1 MTVIEGER
9 KKRKGREERKEK
21 KKKKKRVRARVYR
34 REREGG
40 GRERAVRECDMH
52 LATVFFLVSLLASH
66 RRFAGGNTETRT
78 STVKITKCCELDE
91 LLLDDTCTPLAFTN
105 ETKPWQPEYTEDKS
119 SNLLSRTQIVADYRF
134 GLPKCR
140 SNEHQWHVYYY
151 PSGPDRLA
159 IVLPSGKLRHY
170 IDDLKKGA
178 DRNGEEILETFR
190 FNDEEDETKSIYYD
204 YSFGHYC
211 ADKAV
216 LSRDHLVATYAM
228 ICVPEVAVRWTDA
241 NYLMKH
247 AIDPAFHAI
256 SIAAYLVVAVVY
268 FVLPQ
273 LRDLVGNMI
282 TSMMLCL
289 IANQCASTVKIFTEL
304 GNHVSFMIADTV
316 AYVSLLAAF
325 FWLNAL
331 GYYVWNTFRSRNVF
345 LRITDGRKYC
355 YYSMYVWGSTIAIA
369 ATAIFAHFAL
379 ETNKPFIGG
388 TIYPAQET
396 VGWLA
401 VSVLFM
407 SIALT
412 IIVNFSFILTT
423 ANRIKRMGTYGR
435 IHHKMKY
442 SFRMFVFLFAIM
454 SISWI
459 SLLLSRLKYDAFA
472 YCHIVVNLLQA
483 VLILYICV
491 FGQRRVTFLLG
502 KTCNCCSTGENIEG
516 LDWGEEM
523 TAINAGY

>member
-1 MTVIEGER
+1 
-9 KKRKGREERKEK
+9 
-21 KKKKKRVRARVYR
+21 
-34 REREGG
+34 
-40 GRERAVRECDMH
+40 MH
-52 LATVFFLVSLLASH
+52 LVTLLLLVSFLASH
-66 RRFAGGNTETRT
+66 SRFASGNTNTNDK
-78 STVKITKCCELDE
+78 SNLVKIAKCCELNE
-91 LLLDDTCTPLAFTN
+91 LLLDDTCTQLSLTN
-105 ETKPWQPEYTEDKS
+105 ETKPWQPEYTQEEKDTKIV
-119 SNLLSRTQIVADYRF
+119 LRTSVTPDYRI
-134 GLPKCR
+134 GLPRCR

-151 PSGPDRLA
+151 PSGPDRLS

-170 IDDLKKGA
+170 IDDLKK
-178 DRNGEEILETFR
+178 EINRGNEDALESFR
-190 FNDEEDETKSIYYD
+190 FNDNEYEEEETKSIHYD
-204 YSFGHYC
+204 YSFGQYC

-228 ICVPEVAVRWTDA
+228 ICVPEVAIQWTDV

-247 AIDPAFHAI
+247 AIDPVFHAI

-282 TSMMLCL
+282 TSMTLCL
-289 IANQCASTVKIFTEL
+289 IANQCATTVKIFTEL
-304 GNHVSFMIADTV
+304 GNHVSFIIADTV
-316 AYVSLLAAF
+316 AYTSLLAAF

-331 GYYVWNTFRSRNVF
+331 GYYVWKTFRSRNVF
-345 LRITDGRKYC
+345 LRTTDGKKYC
-355 YYSMYVWGSTIAIA
+355 YYSACVWGATISIS

-379 ETNKPFIGG
+379 ETDKPSIGG
-388 TIYPAQET
+388 TVYPAQET

-401 VSVLFM
+401 LSVLYM

-412 IIVNFSFILTT
+412 IIIDFSFILTT
-423 ANRIKRMGTYGR
+423 ANRIKRMSTYGR

-459 SLLLSRLKYDAFA
+459 TLLLSGLKYDAFA

-483 VLILYICV
+483 LLMLYICV

-502 KTCNCCSTGENIEG
+502 KTCNCCTNGNNIEG